1 MTERAVLRRLMEKM
15 RADPGTLEAVVE
27 AARADSP
34 PIAALPVQE
43 VRRHIAALLA
53 VVSAAFIDESGLNED
68 DARVADRLATDRAL
82 QGVPLAALLDG
93 FQAARSYILKRLLN
107 EARSAGVSLDG
118 LIEELMELDAY
129 ANGLQNRLIHAF
141 RETELSLAH
150 SAHAA
155 RVQALRDL
163 LAGGPVSGAADA
175 GLDVRR
181 GYHCLVTDI
190 GDPREA
196 RRAEA
201 ALGLP
206 DGVSGLVD
214 GRLCAVTTRPPAG
227 AAILVVAG
235 PAVPPGE
242 LAEVYRLCRTAL
254 ASARR
259 RGLDGLWEL
268 TALAVPMA
276 LDAHTKLGELLA
288 RERLPGLDAEDEFH
302 RLLAETALAYLEHGG
317 RVDRTA
323 AALHVHPNTVKHRL
337 HRLAALT
344 SFGEPLPPAET
355 LAGALRW
362 QWALRTWLGDR
373 PAQRRGDRG

>member
-15 RADPGTLEAVVE
+15 RADPRTLEAVVE
-27 AARADSP
+27 AARAESP

-93 FQAARSYILKRLLN
+93 FQAARSHVMMRLLKD
-107 EARSAGVSLDG
+107 ARSAGVSLDA
-118 LIEELMELDAY
+118 LIEEIMELDAY

-150 SAHAA
+150 SAHAT
-155 RVQALRDL
+155 RLQALRDL
-163 LAGGPVSGAADA
+163 LAGGPVAGAADA
-175 GLDVRR
+175 GLDARR
-181 GYHCLVTDI
+181 RYHCLVTDI

-214 GRLCAVTTRPPAG
+214 GRLCAVTTRLPAES
-227 AAILVVAG
+227 ATLTVAG
-235 PAVPPGE
+235 PAVRPGE

-268 TALAVPMA
+268 TTLAVPVA
-276 LDAHTKLGELLA
+276 FDAHPLLGELLA
-288 RERLPGLDAEDEFH
+288 REYLAGLETADEFH
-302 RLLAETALAYLEHGG
+302 RLLAETALAYLDHGG
-317 RVDRTA
+317 RADHTA

-337 HRLAALT
+337 RRLAALT
-344 SFGEPLPPAET
+344 SFGDPVSAGET

-362 QWALRTWLGDR
+362 RWALQAWLAAR
-373 PAQRRGDRG
+373 

>member
-15 RADPGTLEAVVE
+15 RADPRTLEAVVE
-27 AARADSP
+27 AARAESP

-93 FQAARSYILKRLLN
+93 FQAARSHVITRLLN
-107 EARSAGVSLDG
+107 EARSAGVSLDA

-163 LAGGPVSGAADA
+163 LGGGPVSCADDA
-175 GLDVRR
+175 GLDARR
-181 GYHCLVTDI
+181 RYHCLVTDV

-196 RRAEA
+196 RRVEA

-206 DGVSGLVD
+206 DGLSGLVD
-214 GRLCAVTTRPPAG
+214 GRLCAVTTRPPAE
-227 AAILVVAG
+227 AATLTVAG
-235 PAVPPGE
+235 PAVRPGE

-259 RGLDGLWEL
+259 RGLGGLWGL
-268 TALAVPMA
+268 TALAVPVA
-276 LDAHTKLGELLA
+276 FDAHPVLGELLA
-288 RERLPGLDAEDEFH
+288 REYLAGLDAEDAFH
-302 RLLAETALAYLEHGG
+302 RLLAETALAYLDHG
-317 RVDRTA
+317 RRADLTA
-323 AALHVHPNTVKHRL
+323 VALHVHPNTVKHRL
-337 HRLAALT
+337 RRLVGLT
-344 SFGEPLPPAET
+344 SFDDPVPPGED
-355 LAGALRW
+355 LACVLRW
-362 QWALRTWLGDR
+362 RWALQAWLDGCG
-373 PAQRRGDRG
+373 A